1 LSLLFNSGVFLH
13 LKIGISYKKV
23 KLVIEYIKN
32 QHLIGGANN
41 MSEKMT
47 QSEIDDLFNAMQD
60 GKDLEV
66 EELLKK
72 KDDTY
77 TDYDFDRPDK
87 FSLEN
92 LKSLQTIANTFA
104 RNFSQFMS
112 ASIKMPITFRVNQ
125 TIEQIPYSSEYV
137 EKSPKNFYVFCVTDL
152 GNRHLGLG
160 KVILEFDLNMIIPI
174 HKKMMGAK
182 KVQIEEKRRLL
193 TEIEKIALQQ
203 WISDLLFPQLHDAFR
218 SVVDLKFKITNI
230 ETDAQY
236 AKVTTSTDM
245 IALITF
251 EVQIGE
257 KRTTMKL
264 VIPYMSVEPIID
276 NLTTE
281 NIYEFKVEDAA
292 ESKEEIIKTHLSLV
306 KEKIDVEL
314 GRSNVT
320 LRELLEFSEGDVMI
334 LDKHIQDDLIG
345 YVKEIPKI
353 ACKMGRKDNK
363 IAVKVTGFAEKV
375 NVVTQEEVGE
385 INE

>member
-1 LSLLFNSGVFLH
+1 
-13 LKIGISYKKV
+13 
-23 KLVIEYIKN
+23 
-32 QHLIGGANN
+32 
-41 MSEKMT
+41 
-47 QSEIDDLFNAMQD
+47 
-60 GKDLEV
+60 
-66 EELLKK
+66 
-72 KDDTY
+72 
-77 TDYDFDRPDK
+77 
-87 FSLEN
+87 
-92 LKSLQTIANTFA
+92 
-104 RNFSQFMS
+104 
-112 ASIKMPITFRVNQ
+112 
-125 TIEQIPYSSEYV
+125 
-137 EKSPKNFYVFCVTDL
+137 
-152 GNRHLGLG
+152 
-160 KVILEFDLNMIIPI
+160 
-174 HKKMMGAK
+174 
-182 KVQIEEKRRLL
+182 
-193 TEIEKIALQQ
+193 
-203 WISDLLFPQLHDAFR
+203 
-218 SVVDLKFKITNI
+218 
-230 ETDAQY
+230 
-236 AKVTTSTDM
+236 
-245 IALITF
+245 
-251 EVQIGE
+251 
-257 KRTTMKL
+257 MKL